1 MKDRQK
7 FNEGF
12 GKQIINKYDD
22 KNRKVKDAR
31 TANVNLRC
39 KPIVKEKL
47 VEMAEKTGKSQAD
60 VLEDLVIKGK
70 LIVRPCAKEAVRA
83 IATIDNRLKYV
94 EQLLKSNDITG
105 AEEFIKIQMQ
115 ESETIKNQLF
125 IKLRKDG

>member
-7 FNEGF
+7 FNKGF
-12 GKQIINKYDD
+12 GMQIINKYDD
-22 KNRKVKDAR
+22 KNRKVKEAR

-83 IATIDNRLKYV
+83 IATIDNRLKCV
-94 EQLLKSNDITG
+94 EQLLKNNDITG